1 MHRHTVHEDAY
12 SFGRRRGKGYPLWA
26 NDGFMVEIL
35 CPHCEKEIEL
45 DDDASGEFACP
56 HCGGEFEWNIQQAIG
71 QFDEQDSLLLTLVS
85 GFFSGSL
92 LLTGLA
98 LLVASVVGFGFSSV
112 LWGAAGEGSS
122 DNLGGIG
129 VVVMMGIAGAGFLLS
144 LAVGFWGLSILLLG
158 IARVLRA

>member
-1 MHRHTVHEDAY
+1 
-12 SFGRRRGKGYPLWA
+12 
-26 NDGFMVEIL
+26 MVEIL
-35 CPHCEKEIEL
+35 CPHCEQEIEL

-56 HCGGEFEWNIQQAIG
+56 HCGGEFEWNIQAGVEQS
-71 QFDEQDSLLLTLVS
+71 DEPDSLLLTFVS

-98 LLVASVVGFGFSSV
+98 LLVASVAGFGISSV
-112 LWGAAGEGSS
+112 LWSAAGEGSG

-129 VVVMMGIAGAGFLLS
+129 IVVVMGIAGAGFLLS

-158 IARVLRA
+158 VARVLRK